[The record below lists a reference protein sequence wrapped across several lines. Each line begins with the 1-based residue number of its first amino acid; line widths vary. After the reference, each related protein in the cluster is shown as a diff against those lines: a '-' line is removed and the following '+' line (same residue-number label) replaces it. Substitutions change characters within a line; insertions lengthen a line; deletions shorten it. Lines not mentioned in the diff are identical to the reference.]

1 MNTLLNRIYEC
12 HIGMSDEEPHIASY
26 NYFEYHVLPRIIKAG
41 YNCVL
46 IYLSYIQLDSN
57 HGY

>member
-1 MNTLLNRIYEC
+1 
-12 HIGMSDEEPHIASY
+12 MSDEEPHIASY

-57 HGY
+57 YGY